1 MKTRTKTDTKKY
13 TEKYTKKH
21 VKEHVDRLEEA
32 VRRAHA
38 DRPVPE
44 TGEAVV
50 RAVMAAVRSLPGD
63 AARPAQVMAP
73 HERLARVFYPFA
85 AASALAATACA
96 VWSLSVAQGLDW
108 LLVRTVLDDPTG
120 LGALRLAGL

>member
-1 MKTRTKTDTKKY
+1 MKTRTKTNTKEHTKKY
-13 TEKYTKKH
+13 TKEFTK
-21 VKEHVDRLEEA
+21 ERVDRLEDA
-32 VRRAHA
+32 LRRAHA
-38 DRPVPE
+38 GRPVPE

-50 RAVMAAVRSLPGD
+50 RAVMASVRSLPGY

-96 VWSLSVAQGLDW
+96 VWSLSVAQGLEW
-108 LLVRTVLDDPTG
+108 LLVRTVLADPTG